1 MMNNNV
7 TATSGPVTGKRKKI
21 ASIEAKRARAGW
33 WFVLPFVLGILLIY
47 LPILIDSVWFS
58 FNSMKVMPG
67 GGFSLEF
74 VGIENYHN
82 AIFDDPSYLQILVAS
97 IKQLIFDIPA
107 IVIFA
112 LFMAIVL
119 NQKMVGRAVFRA
131 IFFIPVI
138 ISTGL
143 IDSIDQ
149 SNTMLNYM
157 SSGGIDT
164 GNANQSSAAEI
175 INAVDVTTFLGS
187 MEVGVELVEYV
198 VNIVNN
204 IFDIVNRS
212 GVQMLIFLSGLQSIS
227 PSIYESATMES
238 ATAWETFW
246 KITFPMISPMILVN
260 AIYTVIDSFTSES
273 NSVMSYISSVYEQA
287 EGRVLSSAMSWIYF
301 IVVILIIAAVAG
313 IMSMYVFYQRRD

>member
-1 MMNNNV
+1 MNN
-7 TATSGPVTGKRKKI
+7 TIAAKPVTGKKKKI
-21 ASIEAKRARAGW
+21 ASLEAKKSRAGW
-33 WFVLPFVLGILLIY
+33 WFVMPFVLGIICIY
-47 LPILIDSVWFS
+47 LPILFDSIWYS
-58 FNSMKVMPG
+58 FNSMTVKSG
-67 GGFSLEF
+67 GGFTLEF
-74 VGIENYHN
+74 VGLKNYQD
-82 AIFDDPSYLQILVAS
+82 ALFDDPSYLQILVAS
-97 IKQLIFDIPA
+97 IKQLVFDIPA

-157 SSGGIDT
+157 SSGGIET
-164 GNANQSSAAEI
+164 GNMNQSSAAEI
-175 INAVDVTTFLGS
+175 IDAVDVTTFLGS
-187 MEVGVELVEYV
+187 MEVGTELVAYV

-204 IFDIVNRS
+204 IFNIVNRS
-212 GVQMLIFLSGLQSIS
+212 GVQMLVFLAGLQSIS
-227 PSIYESATMES
+227 PSIYESCTMEG

-260 AIYTVIDSFTSES
+260 AIYTIIDSFTSES
-273 NSVMSYISSVYEQA
+273 NSVMSYITTVYEKA

-301 IVVILIIAAVAG
+301 IVVMLIIAAVAG
-313 IMSMYVFYQRRD
+313 LMSMYVFYQRRD